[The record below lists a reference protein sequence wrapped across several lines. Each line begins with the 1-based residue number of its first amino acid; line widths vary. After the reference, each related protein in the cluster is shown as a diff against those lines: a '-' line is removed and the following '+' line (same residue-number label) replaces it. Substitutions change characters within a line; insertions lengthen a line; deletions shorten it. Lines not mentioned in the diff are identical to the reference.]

1 MGNIFRK
8 QKKTSN
14 ILMPTDLIRINGI
27 QKYIRLKTNLGGK
40 SILVHGFGRPY
51 NVQSYTDEP
60 VSFDFIELIE
70 KTINCNETEVD
81 IFFEN
86 TKPITHPEFDYSN
99 SVYPK
104 GRPIE
109 SVDPEGRPIE
119 SVDTISVLE
128 SQNNSRFHEIN
139 ESYEIFKKKNYNWR
153 FDLFESVRNETNSDF
168 EICFKHYMAD
178 IKKYINDNSVY
189 SAIQKIQKNM
199 YKTIIQFNSD
209 YPTKEELKWI
219 FDPITTICFIKNLY
233 KLSFYKYKN
242 SQNNNINIQNIIII
256 SKNLDKRIQSLIYLF
271 GGKIYYSDSNYST
284 APSSQT
290 VNVPIIKKNGNFI
303 LPYAVTRINN

>member
-14 ILMPTDLIRINGI
+14 FLMPTDLIRINGI

-70 KTINCNETEVD
+70 KTINCDETEVD

-99 SVYPK
+99 SVDPK
-104 GRPIE
+104 GRPIQ
-109 SVDPEGRPIE
+109 SVDQNGRPI
-119 SVDTISVLE
+119 VDTISVLE

-139 ESYEIFKKKNYNWR
+139 ESYEIFKKK
-153 FDLFESVRNETNSDF
+153 
-168 EICFKHYMAD
+168 
-178 IKKYINDNSVY
+178 
-189 SAIQKIQKNM
+189 
-199 YKTIIQFNSD
+199 
-209 YPTKEELKWI
+209 
-219 FDPITTICFIKNLY
+219 ITTGDSTYLNLLEM
-233 KLSFYKYKN
+233 KP
-242 SQNNNINIQNIIII
+242 IQTLKFVLNIIW
-256 SKNLDKRIQSLIYLF
+256 
-271 GGKIYYSDSNYST
+271 
-284 APSSQT
+284 
-290 VNVPIIKKNGNFI
+290 PI
-303 LPYAVTRINN
+303 

>member
-1 MGNIFRK
+1 MGNIFKK

-40 SILVHGFGRPY
+40 SILVHGFDRPY
-51 NVQSYTDEP
+51 NVESYTDEP

-70 KTINCNETEVD
+70 KTINCDETEVD

-99 SVYPK
+99 SV
-104 GRPIE
+104 
-109 SVDPEGRPIE
+109 DQNGRPIE

-189 SAIQKIQKNM
+189 SGLQKIQKNM

-284 APSSQT
+284 APFSQT

>member
-1 MGNIFRK
+1 MGNIFKK
-8 QKKTSN
+8 QKKTNN

-70 KTINCNETEVD
+70 KTINCDETEVD

-99 SVYPK
+99 SVDQN
-104 GRPIE
+104 GRLIK
-109 SVDPEGRPIE
+109 

-189 SAIQKIQKNM
+189 SALQKIQKNM

-284 APSSQT
+284 APFSQT
-290 VNVPIIKKNGNFI
+290 VNVPIIKKNGNFT

>member
-99 SVYPK
+99 SV
-104 GRPIE
+104 
-109 SVDPEGRPIE
+109 DPEGRPIQ

-189 SAIQKIQKNM
+189 SGLQKIQKNM